1 MAVDALLV
9 DAMRVRPRATRRCRG
24 NSLMEVLAAVLV
36 VGVAALGVAK
46 LELLNGQTN
55 RSALE
60 RSIATMLA
68 DDMIERMRANPDAVY
83 AAIAEGDPP
92 PVFVDCLAASCAPA
106 QLASFDIA
114 AWKCSLGSWHDAAP
128 CQGARQAGALAPTDR
143 QPGLPAGDGGI
154 VFAGGLATVTVSWR
168 GAVSASVSVS
178 GHR

>member
-1 MAVDALLV
+1 
-9 DAMRVRPRATRRCRG
+9 MRICAQATRQCRG

-60 RSIATMLA
+60 RSVATLLA
-68 DDMIERMRANPDAVY
+68 DDMIERLRANPDAAY

-92 PVFVDCLAASCAPA
+92 PTFVDCLAASCAPA
-106 QLASFDIA
+106 QLASFDVA
-114 AWKCSLGSWHDAAP
+114 VWKCSLGSWKEAAP
-128 CQGARQAGALAPTDR
+128 CQGARQAGALASTEL
-143 QPGLPAGDGGI
+143 QPGLPAGDGSV
-154 VFAGGLATVTVSWR
+154 VFDSALATVTVSWR
-168 GAVSASVSVS
+168 GAVSASVSVG